1 MAKSTTATK
10 EREQVVDGLSEE
22 ARSTPL
28 QTQTAGAVE
37 QKPADPY
44 ADDAGEGM
52 DDVGMNEMIIPFI
65 RILQSNSPQCKPLD
79 EGGTEGAVQGRLINT
94 ATNEVYD
101 GKAGL
106 EQIPVL
112 REHKYVEYIPREKG
126 GGFVALY
133 DPPAPALTKGGAVIK
148 PAVND
153 WIQKLID
160 KQGKFGKLVMEN
172 GNELIETFSFYSLFR
187 VSKDFDWRRAVFAY
201 ASTQIKK
208 YQMVMSTLNDLKL
221 NHPVRGMVPYPIY
234 AHVWT
239 AATVGEKNKHGAF
252 YGWRYTMFGGKA
264 ASARLA
270 PDSQEYQMARDFH
283 KLIKEGAVKVDY
295 AKAQTDEGEAGTGS
309 SSSSDRDAGVDTT
322 VEDKEIPF

>member
-1 MAKSTTATK
+1 MAKVSTATK
-10 EREQVVDGLSEE
+10 EREQVIEGLNEE
-22 ARSTPL
+22 KTSPPL
-28 QTQTAGAVE
+28 AKQASAVE
-37 QKPADPY
+37 AY

-65 RILQSNSPQCKPLD
+65 RILQSNSPQCKPPE
-79 EGGTEGAVQGRLINT
+79 EGGIEGAVQGRLINT

-106 EQIPVL
+106 TQIPVL
-112 REHKYVEYIPREKG
+112 REHKYIEYIPREKG

-160 KQGKFGKLVMEN
+160 KQGKFGKLTMEN

-187 VSKDFDWRRAVFAY
+187 VNEDADWRRAVFAY

-208 YQMVMSTLNDLKL
+208 YQMVMSTLNDIKL
-221 NHPVRGMVPYPIY
+221 NHPTRGMVPYPIY
-234 AHVWT
+234 AHAWN

-252 YGWRYTMFGGKA
+252 YGWRYTMIGGKA
-264 ASARLA
+264 ATARLT

-295 AKAQTDEGEAGTGS
+295 NKAQSEDDAAS
-309 SSSSDRDAGVDTT
+309 STTSTSDRDAGTDTS